1 MSHFG
6 VSSIFKCS
14 KLAAIRCF
22 VFLDFGVWFLLS
34 LWWLYDPHDTNW
46 ATVSLG
52 GLTTW
57 HDLHASAPS
66 LLGCCKR
73 HHSISS
79 SHLSRSQLQQPPRK
93 MDMCFPNVF
102 NGIVLNTIF
111 LLGCKKFSRC
121 HCRKEA
127 ALNRFISEN
136 HKNCDLDHMQVQPHQ
151 QRALLGRPLP
161 TGSRC
166 FFLSLAANGH
176 RFELG
181 KRFWNGS
188 GAFRKGNRCRNVLK
202 WKLILLVG
210 FKMF

>member
-1 MSHFG
+1 M
-6 VSSIFKCS
+6 
-14 KLAAIRCF
+14 
-22 VFLDFGVWFLLS
+22 
-34 LWWLYDPHDTNW
+34 
-46 ATVSLG
+46 SLG

-57 HDLHASAPS
+57 HDLLHGSAPS
-66 LLGCCKR
+66 FLGGCKR
-73 HHSISS
+73 QHCKGVFHVATINPTSYFFFPT
-79 SHLSRSQLQQPPRK
+79 RFLQATCLGPSYSNPQERWT
-93 MDMCFPNVF
+93 CVF
-102 NGIVLNTIF
+102 LTYLMGFCLTRAF
-111 LLGCKKFSRC
+111 FGCNKFSRC

-188 GAFRKGNRCRNVLK
+188 GSFRKGNRCRNVLK
-202 WKLILLVG
+202 WKLILLVVG